1 MTNLQL
7 IDRLGSRGGLTQE
20 EWIQLIDTHT
30 PAEQAYAAEIARA
43 IALDRFGKRIY
54 FRGIVE
60 FSNYCKNDCYYCGI
74 RRSSDA
80 VRYRLEQAD
89 ILDCCREG
97 YALGFRT
104 FVLQS
109 GEDPWYTDA
118 RMIAIISAIRSAFPD
133 CAITLSIGE
142 RSRESYQ
149 AYFDAGAN
157 RFLLR
162 HETADC
168 AHYAK
173 LHPACQTLENRLR
186 CLRDLRDIGY
196 QTGCGFMVG
205 SPYQTTQCLAED
217 MQFIERFRPHMIGIG
232 PFIPHHSTPFRDF
245 PAGDTELTLF
255 LLSLCRIMLP
265 DVLLPA
271 TTALGSLRGDGRQK
285 GVLAGANVIMPNLS
299 PAAVRKKYMLY
310 DNKAVSGEDAAES
323 LHILKEH
330 MREIGYEIVVGRG
343 DYGEVWKA

>member
-7 IDRLGSRGGLTQE
+7 IDRLGGRGGLTQE

-173 LHPACQTLENRLR
+173 LHPACQTLENRMR
-186 CLRDLRDIGY
+186 CLWDLRDIGY

-205 SPYQTTQCLAED
+205 SPGQTLED
-217 MQFIERFRPHMIGIG
+217 VARDLEFIRQFGPEMVGIG
-232 PFIPHHSTPFRDF
+232 PFIPHRDTPLGAF
-245 PAGDTELTLF
+245 PAGTVEMTCK
-255 LLSLCRIMLP
+255 LLAIIRLLLP
-265 DVLLPA
+265 DALLPA
-271 TTALGSLRGDGRQK
+271 TTALAVALR
-285 GVLAGANVIMPNLS
+285 
-299 PAAVRKKYMLY
+299 PAPRP
-310 DNKAVSGEDAAES
+310 
-323 LHILKEH
+323 
-330 MREIGYEIVVGRG
+330 
-343 DYGEVWKA
+343 